1 MTVTKNPE
9 VEVFERA
16 RPGKRRRY
24 TAAQKRALL
33 DEAALPG
40 QSISLVS
47 RRYGVAASLLF
58 RWKQIESAG
67 GAVALA
73 ADDDV
78 VAAAEMKSLK
88 AQVRELE
95 RQLGRKTMENEIL
108 KEGIE
113 IAKKKGWLLQSP
125 SHSKAGSQ

>member
-24 TAAQKRALL
+24 TAAQKRAML

-58 RWKQIESAG
+58 RWKQIETAG

-73 ADDDV
+73 AFEVSDD
-78 VAAAEMKSLK
+78 ANR
-88 AQVRELE
+88 QVLPGDDLNDGVTQPIESSPREALHVG
-95 RQLGRKTMENEIL
+95 RQSRRQIFVDALR
-108 KEGIE
+108 
-113 IAKKKGWLLQSP
+113 
-125 SHSKAGSQ
+125 